1 MREVLA
7 DRDFYEESGG
17 GMTLSGGEAL
27 IQGQFAAELL
37 KAAHAEGINT
47 CVETALNYKAEV
59 LDACL
64 PYIDLALCDLKHMD
78 ADAHKRY
85 TAVSNELI
93 LSNLKK
99 VVESGTPVVIRI
111 PVVPQHNG
119 TEDNL
124 LATARFIADDLGG
137 RVRQVQLLPFRK
149 LGEDKYA
156 SLGMPYPM
164 ADFEAPPRESWEQSI
179 RGFVDLMTAY
189 GVPAVAGSGGKIVI

>member
-1 MREVLA
+1 
-7 DRDFYEESGG
+7 
-17 GMTLSGGEAL
+17 
-27 IQGQFAAELL
+27 
-37 KAAHAEGINT
+37 
-47 CVETALNYKAEV
+47 
-59 LDACL
+59 
-64 PYIDLALCDLKHMD
+64 MD
-78 ADAHKRY
+78 AGAHKRY

-119 TEDNL
+119 TEENL
-124 LATARFIADDLGG
+124 RATARFIADELGG

-164 ADFEAPPRESWEQSI
+164 ADFEAPPRETWERSI